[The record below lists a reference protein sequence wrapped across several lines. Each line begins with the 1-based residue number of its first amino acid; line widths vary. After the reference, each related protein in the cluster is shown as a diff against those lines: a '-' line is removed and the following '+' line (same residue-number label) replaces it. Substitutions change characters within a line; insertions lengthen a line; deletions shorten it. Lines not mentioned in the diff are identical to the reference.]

1 VPRTDPHGVVGSGT
15 HTLPAMVARWT
26 PDEVNSYA
34 NHAYARWFGR
44 TPDELRGVSLADLLG
59 PRLYATER
67 PAVRGALDGRT
78 RVVVRTIVDDR
89 GEPREAQVSYV
100 PDLDGERVTG
110 FFVLAVDLATRVELE
125 GTDHDRIARL
135 ALVEERQ
142 RIAADLHDTVLQR
155 LYATGLGLTMALN
168 APGESPAAPL
178 VAALEG
184 IDDAVVEL
192 RAAIVTMRG
201 ELQPAEL
208 ASSIS
213 RIVGHAARTL
223 PHEPEVTVEGSLG
236 LVRPGVARQLLA
248 VLSEALSNVVRH
260 AHAEHVA
267 ITVTASPDEVCLEVT
282 DDGTGMPA
290 TTDPGGLLTMRRRA
304 VALGGTLGW
313 RPRSPQ
319 GTTLTWTVPQ
329 DDVTGDGT

>member
-1 VPRTDPHGVVGSGT
+1 
-15 HTLPAMVARWT
+15 MVARWT
-26 PDEVNSYA
+26 TDEVNSFA
-34 NHAYARWFGR
+34 NDAYARWFGR
-44 TPDELRGVSLADLLG
+44 TPDGLRGVSLAELLG
-59 PRLYATER
+59 PRLYAAER

-78 RVVVRTIVDDR
+78 RVVVRTIVDGG

-100 PDLDGERVTG
+100 PDLDDGRVTG
-110 FFVLAVDLATRVELE
+110 FFVLAVDLATRVELG

-168 APGESPAAPL
+168 SAGTGPAAPL
-178 VAALEG
+178 LAALEG

-192 RAAIVTMRG
+192 RAAIVTMQG
-201 ELQPAEL
+201 ELQPSEL
-208 ASSIS
+208 SSSIS
-213 RIVGHAARTL
+213 RIIGHAARAL
-223 PHEPEVTVEGSLG
+223 PHEPEVTYEGSLA

-260 AHAEHVA
+260 AQAEHVA
-267 ITVTASPDEVCLEVT
+267 ITLTTSPDEVCLEVA
-282 DDGTGMPA
+282 DDGTGMRA
-290 TTDPGGLLTMRRRA
+290 TADPGGLFTMRRRA
-304 VALGGTLGW
+304 VALGGTFGC
-313 RPRSPQ
+313 RPRSPR

-329 DDVTGDGT
+329 DDGAGDGT